1 MSSRV
6 DMVIVSLEIV
16 GDLMVTS
23 EAEIVRGIMNT
34 SETDTVRG
42 IMSSFEDGCITF
54 ERHANNENIYA

>member
-6 DMVIVSLEIV
+6 DMVKVSLEIV
-16 GDLMVTS
+16 CDLMVTS
-23 EAEIVRGIMNT
+23 EAEI
-34 SETDTVRG
+34 VRG